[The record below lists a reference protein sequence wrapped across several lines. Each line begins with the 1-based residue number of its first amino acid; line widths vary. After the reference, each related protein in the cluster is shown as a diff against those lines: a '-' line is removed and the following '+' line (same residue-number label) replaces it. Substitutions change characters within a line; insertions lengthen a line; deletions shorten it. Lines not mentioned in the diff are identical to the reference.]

1 MHVKVMSSLSL
12 HPSAANPTPPSVEEE
27 VARVE
32 SLLAERSAELA
43 ALREEFQQ
51 FKVRYTQ
58 VVGSR
63 LAELSEVEAEIRE
76 AERRLLGEDEP
87 GAEDAEEETRE
98 AQASRAPAGKG
109 LRKLF
114 WSVARMFH
122 PDRASDDAEAR
133 RRHAVMA
140 EASRAYREGDV
151 ESLHALLG
159 DEELQLYCATAHGH
173 EEEDDLAARLVRLR
187 EELLTIEFGLKRIRQ
202 DALYRLKLKADEE
215 ARHGR
220 DALAQM
226 AESVTRQ
233 IAKARRRLAHLP

>member
-1 MHVKVMSSLSL
+1 MSSLSL
-12 HPSAANPTPPSVEEE
+12 QPSAANPAPPSVEEE

-32 SLLAERSAELA
+32 SLLAARSAELA
-43 ALREEFQQ
+43 ALREEFQE

-87 GAEDAEEETRE
+87 GAEDEGGEGAGAQPTRT
-98 AQASRAPAGKG
+98 APAGKG

-122 PDRASDDAEAR
+122 PDHAADDAEAR

-173 EEEDDLAARLVRLR
+173 EEEDDFAARLVRLR

-233 IAKARRRLAHLP
+233 IAKARRRLAHLS

>member
-1 MHVKVMSSLSL
+1 MSSLSL
-12 HPSAANPTPPSVEEE
+12 QPSAANEAPPSLEEE
-27 VARVE
+27 VARTG
-32 SLLAERSAELA
+32 SLLAEREAELG
-43 ALREEFQQ
+43 ALREEFHA
-51 FKVRYTQ
+51 FKLRYTQ

-63 LAELSEVEAEIRE
+63 LAELSEVESEIRE
-76 AERRLLGEDEP
+76 AERRLLGEDES
-87 GAEDAEEETRE
+87 ASEDEGEE
-98 AQASRAPAGKG
+98 ACDAPASRTAPAGKG

-122 PDRASDDAEAR
+122 PDHAADESEAR
-133 RRHAVMA
+133 RRHSVMA

-173 EEEDDLAARLVRLR
+173 EDDGDLAAKLVRLK

-202 DALYRLKLKADEE
+202 DALYRLKLKTDEE

-226 AESVTRQ
+226 AESVARQ
-233 IAKARRRLAHLP
+233 ITKARRRLAHLS

>member
-1 MHVKVMSSLSL
+1 MSSLSL
-12 HPSAANPTPPSVEEE
+12 QTSAANPAAPCVEEE

-43 ALREEFQQ
+43 ALREEFHE
-51 FKVRYTQ
+51 FKLRYTQ

-87 GAEDAEEETRE
+87 GAEDEGGEGAE
-98 AQASRAPAGKG
+98 AQPTRTAPAGKG

-122 PDRASDDAEAR
+122 PDHAADDAEAR
-133 RRHAVMA
+133 RRHGVMA

-173 EEEDDLAARLVRLR
+173 EEEGDLAARLVRLR

-202 DALYRLKLKADEE
+202 DALYRLKLKADGE

-233 IAKARRRLAHLP
+233 IAKARRRLAHLS

>member
-1 MHVKVMSSLSL
+1 MSRLSL
-12 HPSAANPTPPSVEEE
+12 HPSAANPPSVEEE

-43 ALREEFQQ
+43 ALREEFRE

-63 LAELSEVEAEIRE
+63 LAELSEVEAEIGE

-87 GAEDAEEETRE
+87 GAEDAGGEGAE
-98 AQASRAPAGKG
+98 APPARTAPAGKG

-114 WSVARMFH
+114 WSVARLFH
-122 PDRASDDAEAR
+122 PDHAADDAEAR

-173 EEEDDLAARLVRLR
+173 EAADDLAAKLVRLK

-233 IAKARRRLAHLP
+233 IAKARRRLAHLS

>member
-1 MHVKVMSSLSL
+1 MSSLSL
-12 HPSAANPTPPSVEEE
+12 QTSAANQPPPSVEEE
-27 VARVE
+27 VARAEALV
-32 SLLAERSAELA
+32 AERGAELA
-43 ALREEFQQ
+43 ALREEFHQ
-51 FKVRYTQ
+51 FKLRYTQ
-58 VVGSR
+58 VVGGR
-63 LAELSEVEAEIRE
+63 LAELAEVEAEIAR
-76 AERRLLGEDEP
+76 AERRLLGEEEIGETDEQT
-87 GAEDAEEETRE
+87 EELPP
-98 AQASRAPAGKG
+98 APKAPAAKG

-122 PDRASDDAEAR
+122 PDHAADDAEAR

-173 EEEDDLAARLVRLR
+173 AEDETLAAKLVRLR

-215 ARHGR
+215 ARHNR

-233 IAKARRRLAHLP
+233 IAKARRRLAHLS

>member
-1 MHVKVMSSLSL
+1 MSSLSL
-12 HPSAANPTPPSVEEE
+12 QPSAEKRAPPSIEEE
-27 VARVE
+27 VARAE
-32 SLLAERSAELA
+32 SLVAERGAELT
-43 ALREEFQQ
+43 ALREEFHA
-51 FKVRYTQ
+51 FKLRYTQ

-63 LAELSEVEAEIRE
+63 LAELSEVETEIRQ
-76 AERRLLGEDEP
+76 AERRLLGGDESES
-87 GAEDAEEETRE
+87 EDAGGETGD
-98 AQASRAPAGKG
+98 APAARASPAAKG
-109 LRKLF
+109 LKKLC

-122 PDRASDDAEAR
+122 PDPAADDAEAR

-159 DEELQLYCATAHGH
+159 DEELQLYCATAHAH
-173 EEEDDLAARLVRLR
+173 EDEHDLAAKLVRLK

-202 DALYRLKLKADEE
+202 DALYRLKLKTDEE

-233 IAKARRRLAHLP
+233 IAKARRRLAHLS